1 MTVVGCEDKVAR
13 VVPAIRGRWVGVKP
27 FKALPLGANWGRI
40 VMASFFKDSYD
51 VSCTLSCVITIRIRN
66 ILYTHLTNLARFAV
80 NVNILQ
86 VVTVD
91 HRGQANVFDASILV
105 SLISYKS
112 YLVCRPYIWQFGL
125 NSNW

>member
-1 MTVVGCEDKVAR
+1 MGCEDKVAR

-51 VSCTLSCVITIRIRN
+51 VSCTLFCVITIRNWN
-66 ILYTHLTNLARFAV
+66 ILLTHLTDLARFAL

-105 SLISYKS
+105 SLVLCKS
-112 YLVCRPYIWQFGL
+112 YLFSLPSLYLAIWL
-125 NSNW
+125 KV